1 MRQENMEMYMGAVYR
16 LRKDAVTPV
25 AISDLHKYFNF
36 SPISIHEMVKKLQ
49 KAGYLLYHR
58 YQGVCLTPAGEEIA
72 SALVRRH
79 RIWERFLADELSFSP
94 EEVHA
99 IACSLEHAAPQEVT
113 DRLAERLGEPDACP
127 HGAAIPPS
135 GEAR

>member
-25 AISDLHKYFNF
+25 TIADLQKYFNF

-49 KAGYLLYHR
+49 IAGYLLYHR
-58 YQGVCLTPAGEEIA
+58 YQGVCLTPAGEQIA
-72 SALVRRH
+72 AALVRRH
-79 RIWERFLADELSFSP
+79 RIWERFLTDELAFSP

-99 IACSLEHAAPQEVT
+99 IACSLEHAAPQQVT
-113 DRLAERLGEPDACP
+113 DRLAELLGEPDACP
-127 HGAAIPPS
+127 HGAAIPP
-135 GEAR
+135 AREEK